1 VVRVAVNSADRSRL
15 ETLGV
20 VAQRQKDVE
29 ADPEGGDGGDGD
41 DGGDDGRGGSGDGD
55 DGGSGGG
62 DDGGGGGGGD
72 GEQVTGR
79 LKRPAFSLRMASQL
93 GARLLGRDSA
103 AFEEVLTVVCGH
115 TA

>member
-1 VVRVAVNSADRSRL
+1 M
-15 ETLGV
+15 

-29 ADPEGGDGGDGD
+29 ADPEGSGGDGGDGD
-41 DGGDDGRGGSGDGD
+41 DGGDDGRGGSGDD

-62 DDGGGGGGGD
+62 GGGGG
-72 GEQVTGR
+72 EQVAGR

-93 GARLLGRDSA
+93 GARLLGRDRA
-103 AFEEVLTVVCGH
+103 TFEEVLTVVCG